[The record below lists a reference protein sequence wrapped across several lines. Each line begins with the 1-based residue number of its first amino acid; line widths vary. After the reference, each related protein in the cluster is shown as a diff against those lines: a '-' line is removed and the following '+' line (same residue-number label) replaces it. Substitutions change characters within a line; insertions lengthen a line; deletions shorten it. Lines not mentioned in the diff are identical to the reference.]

1 MNICVAV
8 WTMGNLGR
16 AGYGATTD
24 GLWPY
29 TYDACDV
36 GTLPNQT
43 LNGLPVAAT
52 DTGIDPD
59 TNYELSFLP
68 GMRLSSCTCPGEAH
82 PGPVYRNGSFVSRSA
97 PEIDIIEAQVNMTT
111 LTGEASQ
118 SIQFAPFDAN
128 YVWNN
133 QSQYL
138 SISDPATSSL
148 NTYRGGVLQQTGSV
162 VSPTNGSCYTG
173 ETGCFAVYGFEYK
186 PGLQEEGGFVT
197 WINNNK
203 QAWTFQPGG
212 IAANPL
218 TQISARPIPREPMYI
233 LVNLGLSEGFSPISP
248 GRLSLFA
255 TKSTLTRSF

>member
-1 MNICVAV
+1 
-8 WTMGNLGR
+8 MGNLGR
-16 AGYGATTD
+16 AGYGATSD

-52 DTGIDPD
+52 TTGNDP
-59 TNYELSFLP
+59 NYNNELSFLP

-82 PGPVYRNGSFVSRSA
+82 PGPVYQNGSFVARSA
-97 PEIDIIEAQVNMTT
+97 PEIDIIEAQVNMTS

-118 SIQFAPFDAN
+118 SIQFAPFDAS
-128 YVWNN
+128 YSWNN

-138 SISDPATSSL
+138 SINDPTISYL
-148 NTYRGGVLQQTGSV
+148 NTYQGGVLQQTGSV
-162 VSPTNGSCYTG
+162 VSAINSSCYTG
-173 ETGCFAVYGFEYK
+173 MTGGFAVYGFEYK
-186 PGLQEEGGFVT
+186 PGLQDEGGFVT
-197 WINNNK
+197 WINQNR

-212 IAANPL
+212 IGADPL

-233 LVNLGLSEGFSPISP
+233 IVNLGLSEGFSTISP
-248 GRLSLFA
+248 GRLSLFV
-255 TKSTLTRSF
+255 TRPTLTDS